1 MRIAFLGLGKMG
13 LAIVPHLAQGHAVT
27 AWNRTPKPAETF
39 AEAGVIAASTPAE
52 AVRDAE
58 VVFSLLLNDDAVE
71 RVFLGSTSG
80 PGAISAMRPA
90 TPHVCLSTIS
100 VASSKR
106 LWAAHSAAGK
116 PFVAAPVFGRP
127 HVAAQARL
135 WSAIAGDEASLS
147 AVQPLIERY
156 SRGITVVGSQ
166 PWTAHA
172 MKIGGNFMITAMIA
186 SLSEGFIFA
195 ESQGIDPAV
204 YLQVVN
210 QGLFQSPFYELY
222 GKLMLEPPAKPGG
235 TVALGEKDARL
246 FLDAA
251 RESHA
256 PVPLAE
262 IFHLHL
268 LRAISEGMQ
277 DDDWAG
283 GYYQLAQKLA
293 RQKHPGTPP
302 DILSGANP

>member
-27 AWNRTPKPAETF
+27 VWNRTPKA
-39 AEAGVIAASTPAE
+39 AEALAESGVQVAATPAE
-52 AVRDAE
+52 AVQNAE
-58 VVFSLLLNDDAVE
+58 AVFSLLLNDEAVE
-71 RVFLGSTSG
+71 EVFLGSTSK
-80 PGAISAMRPA
+80 PGAISAMQPG

-106 LWAAHSAAGK
+106 LSTAHSSGGK
-116 PFVAAPVFGRP
+116 PFVGAPVFGRP

-135 WSAIAGDEASLS
+135 WSAIAGDEASL
-147 AVQPLIERY
+147 AKVQPLIERY
-156 SRGITVVGSQ
+156 SRGITVVGAQ

-186 SLSEGFIFA
+186 SLTEGFLFA
-195 ESQGIDPAV
+195 ESEGIDPAV

-210 QGLFQSPFYELY
+210 QGLFLSPFLEFY
-222 GKLMLEPPAKPGG
+222 GKIMLDPPAKPGG
-235 TVALGEKDARL
+235 TVSLGEKDARL

-251 RESHA
+251 RESSLA
-256 PVPLAE
+256 TPLAE
-262 IFHLHL
+262 MFHQHL

-277 DDDWAG
+277 DEDWAG
-283 GYYQLAQKLA
+283 GYYNLARKLAQ
-293 RQKHPGTPP
+293 QK
-302 DILSGANP
+302 N

>member
-27 AWNRTPKPAETF
+27 VWNRTPKSADTLTES
-39 AEAGVIAASTPAE
+39 GVTVAASPDD
-52 AVRDAE
+52 AVKNAE
-58 VVFSLLLNDDAVE
+58 VVFSILLNDDAVE
-71 RVFLGSTSG
+71 EVFLGSTSK
-80 PGAISAMRPA
+80 PGAISAMQPG

-100 VASSKR
+100 VASSKQ
-106 LWAAHSAAGK
+106 LAAAHSAAGK
-116 PFVAAPVFGRP
+116 PLVGAPVFGRP

-135 WSAIAGDEASLS
+135 WSAIAGDEASL
-147 AVQPLIERY
+147 AKVRPLIERY
-156 SRGITVVGSQ
+156 SRGITVVGNQ
-166 PWTAHA
+166 PWAAHA

-186 SLSEGFIFA
+186 SLTEGFLFA

-222 GKLMLEPPAKPGG
+222 GKLMLDPPAKPGG
-235 TVALGEKDARL
+235 TVSLGEKDARL

-251 RESHA
+251 IESHA
-256 PVPLAE
+256 PTPLADM
-262 IFHLHL
+262 FHQHL
-268 LRAISEGMQ
+268 LRAMSEGMQ

-283 GYYQLAQKLA
+283 GYYNLARKLA
-293 RQKHPGTPP
+293 K
-302 DILSGANP
+302 LKS